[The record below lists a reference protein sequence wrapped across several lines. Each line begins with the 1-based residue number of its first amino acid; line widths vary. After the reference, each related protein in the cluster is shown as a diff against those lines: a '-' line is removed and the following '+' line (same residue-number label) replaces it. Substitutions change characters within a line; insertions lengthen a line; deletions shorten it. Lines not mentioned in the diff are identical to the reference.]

1 MQKDHEEEED
11 YLPDRY
17 FSHKPSKIV
26 PKTIAN
32 IHTQG
37 TKKVVESSRIGWWLT
52 HKFSKRSTMDITH
65 FCGWKELER
74 LIGQCNDDMEE
85 ALIAT
90 LFLTGGRASEV
101 LSLRHEQ
108 FEERKDFIL
117 IKGMLVLKQKKPENR
132 YRQVLIRK
140 NNFLIPYMMQ
150 WVNRKKKGQ
159 LFDFKYNKLYKMVVG
174 IDKDWFPHKFRG
186 MRASQLA
193 TETGINTVILL
204 MKWFGWTSEKMPA
217 HYARMSTKEIEEA
230 YRRHEERAILGR

>member
-1 MQKDHEEEED
+1 MQKDHEEDD
-11 YLPDRY
+11 YLPERY
-17 FSHKPSKIV
+17 FSHNPSKIV

-32 IHTQG
+32 IPTQG
-37 TKKVVESSRIGWWLT
+37 VKRVVDFPRIGWWAL
-52 HKFSKRSTMDITH
+52 HDFVKRSTMDITH
-65 FCGWKELER
+65 FCGWNELER
-74 LIGQCNDDMEE
+74 LIAQCESDEEE

-101 LSLRHEQ
+101 LSLQHEQ

-150 WVNRKKKGQ
+150 WVNRKKEGL
-159 LFDFKYNKLYKMVVG
+159 LFDFKYGKLYKMVVA
-174 IDKDWFPHKFRG
+174 IDKDWFPHRFRG
-186 MRASQLA
+186 ERASQLA

-230 YRRHEERAILGR
+230 YRRHEERAIQGD